1 MGFQASIIAIGAII
15 LQITLNGLGATAVA
29 AYTAAQKIDMLA
41 TQPMSS
47 FGITMATFAA
57 QNFGANRIDRIKLGV
72 KQCIWVSG
80 SFSLAVGLLVIF
92 AGPAAVS
99 LFVGQGQEEL
109 LSLSRLYFLSN
120 GSTYLLLSLL
130 FIYRFTLQGLGQ
142 SFIPTVAGI
151 MELIMRVLAA
161 IFLTAQIGFLGASL
175 ANPLA
180 WLGAVIPL
188 GIAYYLSIKRLSAP
202 AKPVSVPV
210 QA

>member
-1 MGFQASIIAIGAII
+1 M
-15 LQITLNGLGATAVA
+15 
-29 AYTAAQKIDMLA
+29 
-41 TQPMSS
+41 
-47 FGITMATFAA
+47 
-57 QNFGANRIDRIKLGV
+57 
-72 KQCIWVSG
+72 
-80 SFSLAVGLLVIF
+80 GLLVIF

-109 LSLSRLYFLSN
+109 LSLSKLYFLSN

-188 GIAYYLSIKRLSAP
+188 GIAYYMSIKRLSKP
-202 AKPVSVPV
+202 AASTSIPVH
-210 QA
+210 A